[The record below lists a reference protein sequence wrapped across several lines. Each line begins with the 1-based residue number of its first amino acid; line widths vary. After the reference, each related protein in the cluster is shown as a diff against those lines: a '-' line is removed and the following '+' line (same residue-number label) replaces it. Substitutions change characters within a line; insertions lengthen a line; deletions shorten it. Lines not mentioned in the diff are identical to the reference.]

1 MARKKTTE
9 KQSKAIAST
18 QSLSSFVKSIC
29 DVMRRSNCA
38 SALQYVPELTWI
50 LFLRILDAQE
60 AKAREE
66 AEVLGAEYSPA
77 LHSPYRW
84 QDWAAPYS
92 DKPDHPKTPEGKPF
106 GWKRQALFSAGDG
119 KLFDFI
125 NKDLLPHLHS
135 LDIDIRTGLPNP
147 AASRKQR
154 IMGRTMTAVE
164 KVRVDSEA
172 NLRDILDKVHQINID
187 HVDDQHFFTLSQV
200 YEDLLLKMG
209 EKNSDGGQFFTPREV
224 VRAMVHTVNPKLG
237 QTVYDPCCGTGGFLA
252 IAYEHIARKL
262 GQSAAST
269 DIDTLKHDTF
279 FGREKENLVFPIA
292 LANLV
297 LHGIDQPNLWH
308 GNALTKKAT
317 YAGLFEQAPKQ
328 FDVILTNPPFG
339 GKEGKDAQKNFA
351 FETGSTQVL
360 FVQDILAE
368 LAANG
373 TCAMVLDEGLL
384 FRTNE
389 SAFVETKR
397 KLLDECD
404 LWAIVSLPG
413 GVFSTAG
420 AGVKTNL
427 LFFTK
432 GKKTEKI
439 WYYDLSHLKVGK
451 KTPLTLAHFGYAPD
465 GSILEDAQLPTILT
479 AAWKAD
485 EANAGKPF
493 PSYARVL
500 QHKGKPEGESPYSW
514 TVDFASR
521 RVRAREE
528 MQPLLHEAGSIKANV
543 VDLKEQLKRLKKDKA
558 TQAEIDSLNDKILE
572 REKAARELETKAAD
586 IDAAVFDLKAVN
598 PTVVADEDTRTPLE
612 IIQNIEKQGKIV
624 ADALARLSQLMND
637 MPKNAAVID
646 LAKYRSS
653 LGCYVINKLHNKPT
667 LGRTQVMKGIT
678 FAQNFVGINIQMQF
692 ERQARGPFSKWIY
705 AFEKEAQSNN
715 WFSATEKDLGNG
727 APKVEYQ
734 VKPGIDESIN
744 YFLNNCPEEQKRELD
759 RLIKLFENLNT
770 EEAEI
775 IATLFCAWNDFLI
788 NGDLP
793 TDDEIIREVRE
804 NWHPSKERFSPEQLT
819 KWLNWSRENN
829 IVPTG
834 KGSKTIKVGHQKK
847 LIN

>member
-1 MARKKTTE
+1 MIRKKTTD
-9 KQSKAIAST
+9 KQPKAIAST

-60 AKAREE
+60 AKEREE
-66 AEVLGAEYSPA
+66 AEVLGKNFSPA

-92 DKPDHPKTPEGKPF
+92 EKPGHPKTAEGWLF
-106 GWKRQALFSAGDG
+106 GWKRQELFAAGDG
-119 KLFDFI
+119 KLFEFI
-125 NKDLLPHLHS
+125 NKELLPHLHS

-224 VRAMVHTVNPKLG
+224 IRAMVHTVNPQLG

-252 IAYEHIARKL
+252 IAYEHIARQL
-262 GQSAAST
+262 GQSATST

-308 GNALTKKAT
+308 GNSLTRRAT
-317 YAGLFEQAPKQ
+317 YAALFDQAPKT

-351 FETGSTQVL
+351 YETSATQVL
-360 FVQDILAE
+360 FVQDILSE
-368 LAANG
+368 LAAKG
-373 TCAMVLDEGLL
+373 TCAIVLDEGLL

-389 SAFVETKR
+389 SSFVETKR
-397 KLLDECD
+397 KLVDECD

-432 GKKTEKI
+432 GKKTEKT
-439 WYYDLSHLKVGK
+439 WYYDLSYVKVGK
-451 KTPLTLAHFGYAPD
+451 KTPLTLAHFGFAPD
-465 GSILEDAQLPTILT
+465 GSVLADAQLPAILT
-479 AAWKAD
+479 ADWLTD
-485 EANAGKPF
+485 EANTGKPF
-493 PSYARVL
+493 PSYARMLV
-500 QHKGKPEGESPYSW
+500 QRGKPEGASRYSW
-514 TVDFASR
+514 TVDFAAR
-521 RVRAREE
+521 RAKARAE
-528 MQPLLHEAGSIKANV
+528 MQPLLDDAAQIKATV

-558 TQAEIDSLNDKILE
+558 SHAELLALTTEIQEK
-572 REKAARELETKAAD
+572 EKAVRDLETKAAD

-598 PTVVADEDTRTPLE
+598 PTAVVDVDTRTPRQ
-612 IIQNIEKQGKIV
+612 IISNIEEQGRVISN
-624 ADALARLSQLMND
+624 ALTRLAALMT
-637 MPKNAAVID
+637 V
-646 LAKYRSS
+646 
-653 LGCYVINKLHNKPT
+653 
-667 LGRTQVMKGIT
+667 
-678 FAQNFVGINIQMQF
+678 
-692 ERQARGPFSKWIY
+692 
-705 AFEKEAQSNN
+705 
-715 WFSATEKDLGNG
+715 
-727 APKVEYQ
+727 
-734 VKPGIDESIN
+734 
-744 YFLNNCPEEQKRELD
+744 
-759 RLIKLFENLNT
+759 
-770 EEAEI
+770 
-775 IATLFCAWNDFLI
+775 
-788 NGDLP
+788 
-793 TDDEIIREVRE
+793 TD
-804 NWHPSKERFSPEQLT
+804 
-819 KWLNWSRENN
+819 
-829 IVPTG
+829 
-834 KGSKTIKVGHQKK
+834 
-847 LIN
+847 

>member
-1 MARKKTTE
+1 MARKKITE
-9 KQSKAIAST
+9 KQPKAIAST

-60 AKAREE
+60 AREREE
-66 AEVLGAEYSPA
+66 AEVLGKNFSPA
-77 LHSPYRW
+77 LQSPYRW

-92 DKPDHPKTPEGKPF
+92 EKPDHPKTAEGWLF
-106 GWKRQALFSAGDG
+106 GWKRQELFAAGDG
-119 KLFDFI
+119 KLFEFI
-125 NKDLLPHLHS
+125 NKELLPHLHS
-135 LDIDIRTGLPNP
+135 LDIDIRSGLPNP

-224 VRAMVHTVNPKLG
+224 IRAMVHTVNPKLG

-252 IAYEHIARKL
+252 IAYEHIARQL
-262 GQSAAST
+262 GQSATST

-308 GNALTKKAT
+308 GNSLTRRAT
-317 YAGLFEQAPKQ
+317 YAALFDQAPKT

-351 FETGSTQVL
+351 YETSATQVL
-360 FVQDILAE
+360 FVQDILSE
-368 LAANG
+368 LAAKG
-373 TCAMVLDEGLL
+373 TCAIVLDEGLL

-389 SAFVETKR
+389 SSFVETKR
-397 KLLDECD
+397 KLVDECD

-432 GKKTEKI
+432 GKKTEKT
-439 WYYDLSHLKVGK
+439 WYYDLSYVKVGK
-451 KTPLTLAHFGYAPD
+451 KTPLTLAHFGFAPD
-465 GSILEDAQLPTILT
+465 GSVLADAQLPAILT
-479 AAWKAD
+479 ADWLTD
-485 EANAGKPF
+485 EANTGKPF
-493 PSYARVL
+493 PSYARMLV
-500 QHKGKPEGESPYSW
+500 QRGNPEGASRYSW
-514 TVDFASR
+514 TVDFAAR
-521 RVRAREE
+521 RAKARAE
-528 MQPLLHEAGSIKANV
+528 MQPLLDDAAQIKATV

-558 TQAEIDSLNDKILE
+558 SHAELLALTTEIQEK
-572 REKAARELETKAAD
+572 EKAVRDLETKAAD

-598 PTVVADEDTRTPLE
+598 PTAVVDVDTRTPRQ
-612 IIQNIEKQGKIV
+612 IISNIEEQGRVISN
-624 ADALARLSQLMND
+624 ALTRLAALMT
-637 MPKNAAVID
+637 V
-646 LAKYRSS
+646 
-653 LGCYVINKLHNKPT
+653 
-667 LGRTQVMKGIT
+667 
-678 FAQNFVGINIQMQF
+678 
-692 ERQARGPFSKWIY
+692 
-705 AFEKEAQSNN
+705 
-715 WFSATEKDLGNG
+715 
-727 APKVEYQ
+727 
-734 VKPGIDESIN
+734 
-744 YFLNNCPEEQKRELD
+744 
-759 RLIKLFENLNT
+759 
-770 EEAEI
+770 
-775 IATLFCAWNDFLI
+775 
-788 NGDLP
+788 
-793 TDDEIIREVRE
+793 TD
-804 NWHPSKERFSPEQLT
+804 
-819 KWLNWSRENN
+819 
-829 IVPTG
+829 
-834 KGSKTIKVGHQKK
+834 
-847 LIN
+847 